1 MRSSAQ
7 GRASSLKDMAKR
19 YAYLGPE
26 GTFTEAALRALH
38 PDAAEEARVPCEAVA
53 AVFDAVR
60 SGDVDG
66 GVVPL
71 ENSVE
76 GSVTATIAELV
87 NGDPLVIT
95 GETAVPVEFALFA
108 RPGAELADVK
118 RVATHPHALAQC
130 RRWLAGN
137 LSDAETHT
145 VSSTAAAARAVAE
158 PGAPYDAA
166 ICAVIAG
173 ERYGL
178 HALATGIGDRS
189 DAATRFIY
197 LTRPGAL
204 PAPTGSDLTSLVAFI
219 AQDRPG
225 ALGDV
230 LDQFTVRGVNL
241 TRLESRPT
249 GDALGDYCFCI
260 DAEGH
265 VADSRVGEAL
275 MGLRRVCRD
284 VRFLG
289 SYPRSARPTEL
300 EPRLRP
306 RPATEADFAE
316 AERWLARVR
325 AGQVD

>member
-1 MRSSAQ
+1 MPN
-7 GRASSLKDMAKR
+7 R

-26 GTFTEAALRALH
+26 GTFTEAALRALR
-38 PDAAEEARVPCEAVA
+38 PDAPAAARVPCEGVA

-60 SGDVDG
+60 SGAVEG

-76 GSVTATIAELV
+76 GGVTSTIAELI
-87 NGDPLVIT
+87 NGEPLVIS

-108 RPGAELADVK
+108 RPGVTLHDVK
-118 RVATHPHALAQC
+118 TVATHPHALAQC
-130 RRWLAGN
+130 RGWLARH
-137 LSDAETHT
+137 LPDAETHT
-145 VSSTAAAARAVAE
+145 VSSTAAAARSVSE

-178 HALATGIGDRS
+178 HALATGVGDRA

-197 LTRPGAL
+197 LSRPGR
-204 PAPTGSDLTSLVAFI
+204 PTAPTGADLTSVVAFI
-219 AQDRPG
+219 ADDHPG
-225 ALGDV
+225 ALIEV
-230 LDQFTVRGVNL
+230 LTQFAVRGVNL

-249 GDALGDYCFCI
+249 GDGLGSYCFCI

-265 VADSRVGEAL
+265 VADARVGEAL

-289 SYPRSARPTEL
+289 SYPRSGRATEL
-300 EPRLRP
+300 DPPLRP
-306 RPATEADFAE
+306 RPATEADYAE
-316 AERWLARVR
+316 SERWLARIR
-325 AGQVD
+325 SGGVD

>member
-1 MRSSAQ
+1 MP
-7 GRASSLKDMAKR
+7 KR

-26 GTFTEAALRALH
+26 GTFTEAALRNLR
-38 PDAAEEARVPCEAVA
+38 PDAPEESRVPREGVA

-60 SGDVDG
+60 SGEVDG

-76 GSVTATIAELV
+76 GGVTATIAELI

-95 GETAVPVEFALFA
+95 GETAVPVEFSLFA
-108 RPGAELADVK
+108 RTDTSPEDVK

-130 RRWLAGN
+130 RGWLARN
-137 LSDAETHT
+137 MPEAETHT
-145 VSSTAAAARAVAE
+145 VSSTAAAARAVSE

-178 HALATGIGDRS
+178 HALADGIGDRS

-197 LTRPGAL
+197 LSRPGELPPPTGADRTSIIAFIADDHPGAL
-204 PAPTGSDLTSLVAFI
+204 IELLN
-219 AQDRPG
+219 
-225 ALGDV
+225 
-230 LDQFTVRGVNL
+230 QFAVRGVNL
-241 TRLESRPT
+241 SRLESRPT
-249 GDALGDYCFCI
+249 GDALGNYCFSI

-265 VADSRVGEAL
+265 VADARVGEAL
-275 MGLRRVCRD
+275 MGIRRVCRD

-289 SYPRSARPTEL
+289 SYPRSGRPTEVD
-300 EPRLRP
+300 PTLRA
-306 RPATEADFAE
+306 RPATDADFAE
-316 AERWLARVR
+316 AERWLARIR
-325 AGQVD
+325 DGQVD

>member
-1 MRSSAQ
+1 MP
-7 GRASSLKDMAKR
+7 DR

-26 GTFTEAALRALH
+26 GTFTEAALRALRPEA
-38 PDAAEEARVPCEAVA
+38 PDEARVPCEGIAS
-53 AVFDAVR
+53 VFDAVR
-60 SGDVDG
+60 SGAVAG

-76 GSVTATIAELV
+76 GGVTATIAELV
-87 NGDPLVIT
+87 NGPPLLIT
-95 GETAVPVEFALFA
+95 GETAVPVEFTLFA
-108 RPGAELADVK
+108 QDGTRLEDVK

-130 RRWLAGN
+130 RGWLAQN
-137 LSDAETHT
+137 LPNAETHT

-178 HALATGIGDRS
+178 RPLASGIGDRS
-189 DAATRFIY
+189 EAATRFIY
-197 LTRPGAL
+197 LSRPGVLPEPTGADLTSVVAFIQDDHPGAL
-204 PAPTGSDLTSLVAFI
+204 IELLS
-219 AQDRPG
+219 
-225 ALGDV
+225 
-230 LDQFTVRGVNL
+230 QFAVRGVNL

-249 GDALGDYCFCI
+249 GDGLGSYCFCI

-265 VADSRVGEAL
+265 VSDARVGEAL
-275 MGLRRVCRD
+275 MGIRRVCRD

-289 SYPRSARPTEL
+289 SYPRNRRAPESDP
-300 EPRLRP
+300 PLRP
-306 RPATEADFAE
+306 RSATDADFAE
-316 AERWLARVR
+316 AELWLARIR

>member
-1 MRSSAQ
+1 
-7 GRASSLKDMAKR
+7 MAKR

-26 GTFTEAALRALH
+26 GTFTEAALRALQ
-38 PDAAEEARVPCEAVA
+38 PDASEEARVPREGVA

-87 NGDPLVIT
+87 DGDPLVIT
-95 GETAVPVEFALFA
+95 GETAVPVEFALFV
-108 RPGAELADVK
+108 RSGAEMADIK

-130 RRWLAGN
+130 RRWLAEN
-137 LSDAETHT
+137 LPDTETHT
-145 VSSTAAAARAVAE
+145 TSSTAAAARAVAE
-158 PGAPYDAA
+158 PGTPYDAA

-178 HALATGIGDRS
+178 HALAKGIGDRS
-189 DAATRFIY
+189 EAATRFIY
-197 LTRPGAL
+197 LTRPGVL
-204 PAPTGSDLTSLVAFI
+204 SEPTGSDLTSLVAFI

-289 SYPRSARPTEL
+289 SYPRSPRPTEL

-325 AGQVD
+325 SGQVD

>member
-1 MRSSAQ
+1 MPN
-7 GRASSLKDMAKR
+7 R

-26 GTFTEAALRALH
+26 GTFTEAALRTLRPGA
-38 PDAAEEARVPCEAVA
+38 PDAARVPCQGVA

-60 SGDVDG
+60 SGSVDG

-76 GSVTATIAELV
+76 GGVTATIAELI
-87 NGDPLVIT
+87 NGDPLIIT

-108 RPGAELADVK
+108 RPGTILEDVK

-130 RRWLAGN
+130 RGWLARN
-137 LSDAETHT
+137 LPDADTHT
-145 VSSTAAAARAVAE
+145 VSSTAAAARSVAE

-178 HALATGIGDRS
+178 HALATGVGDHS

-197 LTRPGAL
+197 LSRPGAL
-204 PAPTGSDLTSLVAFI
+204 PEPTGADLTSLVAFI
-219 AQDRPG
+219 NDDHPG
-225 ALGDV
+225 ALIEV
-230 LDQFTVRGVNL
+230 LNQFAVRGVNL

-249 GDALGDYCFCI
+249 GGGLGSYCFCI

-265 VADSRVGEAL
+265 VAEARVGEAL
-275 MGLRRVCRD
+275 MGIRRVCRD

-289 SYPRSARPTEL
+289 SYPRSGRATEVD
-300 EPRLRP
+300 PPLRP
-306 RPATEADFAE
+306 RPTTDADFAE

-325 AGQVD
+325 AGYVD

>member
-1 MRSSAQ
+1 MP
-7 GRASSLKDMAKR
+7 DR

-26 GTFTEAALRALH
+26 GTFTEAALRALR
-38 PDAAEEARVPCEAVA
+38 PDVPDTARIPCEGVA

-60 SGDVDG
+60 SGEVAG

-76 GSVTATIAELV
+76 GGVTSTIAELI
-87 NGDPLVIT
+87 NGEPLVIS

-108 RPGAELADVK
+108 RPGTTLADVK
-118 RVATHPHALAQC
+118 TVATHPHALAQC
-130 RRWLAGN
+130 RGWLGRH
-137 LSDAETHT
+137 LPDAETNT
-145 VSSTAAAARAVAE
+145 VSSTAAAARSVAE
-158 PGAPYDAA
+158 PGTPYDAA

-178 HALATGIGDRS
+178 HALATGVGDRA

-197 LTRPGAL
+197 LSRPGR
-204 PAPTGSDLTSLVAFI
+204 PSEPTGTDLTSVVAFI
-219 AQDRPG
+219 ADDHPG
-225 ALGDV
+225 ALIEV
-230 LDQFTVRGVNL
+230 LTQFAVRGVNL

-249 GDALGDYCFCI
+249 GDGLGSYCFCI

-265 VADSRVGEAL
+265 VADARVGEAL

-289 SYPRSARPTEL
+289 SYPRSGRATEVD
-300 EPRLRP
+300 PPLRP
-306 RPATEADFAE
+306 RPATEADYA
-316 AERWLARVR
+316 ASERWLARIR
-325 AGQVD
+325 SGGID

>member
-1 MRSSAQ
+1 MPN
-7 GRASSLKDMAKR
+7 R

-26 GTFTEAALRALH
+26 GTFTEAALRDLRPEAT
-38 PDAAEEARVPCEAVA
+38 DEARVPCDGVA

-60 SGDVDG
+60 AGDVDG

-76 GSVTATIAELV
+76 GGVTATIAELI
-87 NGDPLVIT
+87 NGEPLLIT
-95 GETAVPVEFALFA
+95 GETAVPVEFALFV
-108 RPGAELADVK
+108 RPGTALEDVK

-130 RRWLAGN
+130 RGWLSRN
-137 LSDAETHT
+137 LPDADTHT

-178 HALATGIGDRS
+178 HALATGVGDRS

-197 LTRPGAL
+197 LSRAGDL
-204 PAPTGSDLTSLVAFI
+204 PEPTGADRTSLVAFI
-219 AQDRPG
+219 TDDQPG
-225 ALGDV
+225 ALIEV
-230 LDQFTVRGVNL
+230 LNQFAVRGVNL

-249 GDALGDYCFCI
+249 GDGLGSYCFCI

-265 VADSRVGEAL
+265 VSEARVGEAL
-275 MGLRRVCRD
+275 MGIRRVCRD

-289 SYPRSARPTEL
+289 SYPRGGRDTGTTPAM
-300 EPRLRP
+300 RP
-306 RPATEADFAE
+306 RPATDADFAE
-316 AERWLARVR
+316 AELWLARVR
-325 AGQVD
+325 AGETA

>member
-1 MRSSAQ
+1 MPN
-7 GRASSLKDMAKR
+7 R

-26 GTFTEAALRALH
+26 GTFTEAALRSLR
-38 PDAAEEARVPCEAVA
+38 PDAPAEARVPCEGVA

-60 SGDVDG
+60 SGSVAG

-76 GSVTATIAELV
+76 GGVTATVAELV
-87 NGDPLVIT
+87 NGDPLLIT

-108 RPGAELADVK
+108 RPGAALEDVK

-130 RRWLAGN
+130 RGWLARN
-137 LSDAETHT
+137 LPGAEAHT

-178 HALATGIGDRS
+178 HALATGVGDRS
-189 DAATRFIY
+189 DAATRFVY
-197 LTRPGAL
+197 LSRPGAL
-204 PAPTGSDLTSLVAFI
+204 PEPTGADLTSLVAFI
-219 AQDRPG
+219 ADDHPG
-225 ALGDV
+225 ALIEV
-230 LDQFTVRGVNL
+230 LTQFALRGVNL

-249 GDALGDYCFCI
+249 GDGLGSYCFFL

-265 VADSRVGEAL
+265 VADARVGEAL
-275 MGLRRVCRD
+275 MGVRRVCRD

-289 SYPRSARPTEL
+289 SYPRSGRPDETV
-300 EPRLRP
+300 PRLRA

-316 AERWLARVR
+316 SERWLARVR
-325 AGQVD
+325 EGRS